1 MVKIYQFVGTFEF
14 YEISNY
20 IWILYGIFLLIY
32 ATNSSN
38 LNLFKT
44 TLFGWGYCTAHIG
57 GGLLVLVYCLFV

>member
-44 TLFGWGYCTAHIG
+44 TLFGWG
-57 GGLLVLVYCLFV
+57 LLYGARI